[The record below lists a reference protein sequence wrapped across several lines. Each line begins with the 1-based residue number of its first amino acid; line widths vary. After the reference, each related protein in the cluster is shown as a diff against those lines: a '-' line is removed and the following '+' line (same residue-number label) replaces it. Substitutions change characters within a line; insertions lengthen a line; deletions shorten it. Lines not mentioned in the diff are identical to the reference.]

1 MQHEKSILERLK
13 AVEERIIELE
23 QLMGTPS
30 KPFPVPETGGELDE
44 TPHAEAPADSEETAA
59 RPKQPEPFLTA
70 TPESIAAVR
79 GDLAVGALAM
89 PRKVVDGKLHLT
101 ALEPFDKAVL
111 DKIEKECGME
121 IVLDSGE
128 MSDIIEALSFY
139 YEDVR
144 SPKPAAGVAE
154 KADDETVSDP
164 AAESTSE
171 GSSDEDELA
180 AKVAEMVAELDSDK
194 PAA

>member
-30 KPFPVPETGGELDE
+30 KPFPVMPGEESSGESTPPETPVG
-44 TPHAEAPADSEETAA
+44 AEETAA

-70 TPESIAAVR
+70 TAEAIAAVR

-89 PRKVVDGKLHLT
+89 PRKIADGKLHMT
-101 ALEPFDKAVL
+101 ALSPFDKAL
-111 DKIEKECGME
+111 IDKIEKECGME
-121 IVLDSGE
+121 MVIDSGE
-128 MSDIIEALSFY
+128 MSDIIEALSYY

-144 SPKPAAGVAE
+144 SPKPTPDAAHAPATDLPGEFATDATSAE
-154 KADDETVSDP
+154 AVDE
-164 AAESTSE
+164 
-171 GSSDEDELA
+171 EDLA
-180 AKVAEMVAELDSDK
+180 AKVAEMVAELDSK
-194 PAA
+194 ESAA